1 MRKSIFVFATNSI
14 ILGFLVLMILSNVNS
29 SLYLSYPS
37 VTVNE
42 MSSEADITQLEKS
55 LEELAN
61 RTDSIIAR
69 RVVTPTNQGTSFL
82 YRIYGEGEVPPL
94 FNEAGEDEAKNSNPA
109 NTYLILSGGLTIDE
123 LNMELFNFAETT
135 VKDNRASPFITV
147 LRFLAS
153 DAILLACVLFYL
165 FYTSIIILS
174 EIRVL
179 RSSGIRMLSGI
190 TSKDLLHKNLRSSFL
205 SIIFMCGLSLLV
217 GSIAMK
223 LLGIWNFQLFQ
234 LLIAATIL
242 HIIVLSFITFFITR
256 LFSLLLKRTKLIDL
270 VKGKLP
276 VQSILTVLMISQFIT
291 FLVNSVEKYL
301 FIASRVNPSSLF
313 IKII

>member
-147 LRFLAS
+147 LRFL
-153 DAILLACVLFYL
+153 
-165 FYTSIIILS
+165 
-174 EIRVL
+174 
-179 RSSGIRMLSGI
+179 
-190 TSKDLLHKNLRSSFL
+190 
-205 SIIFMCGLSLLV
+205 LV
-217 GSIAMK
+217 MP
-223 LLGIWNFQLFQ
+223 
-234 LLIAATIL
+234 
-242 HIIVLSFITFFITR
+242 
-256 LFSLLLKRTKLIDL
+256 FS
-270 VKGKLP
+270 
-276 VQSILTVLMISQFIT
+276 
-291 FLVNSVEKYL
+291 
-301 FIASRVNPSSLF
+301 
-313 IKII
+313 